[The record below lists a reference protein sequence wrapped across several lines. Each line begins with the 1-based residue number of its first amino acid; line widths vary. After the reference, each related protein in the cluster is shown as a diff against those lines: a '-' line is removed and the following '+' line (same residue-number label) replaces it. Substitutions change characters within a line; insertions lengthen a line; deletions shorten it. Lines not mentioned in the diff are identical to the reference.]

1 MVESLASASPAAIE
15 AGGPGSRVPV
25 SWWQVQSSA
34 VAGSDGEP
42 VSRPGYSAS
51 DWHLAPARSTVLAA
65 LVGNGLH
72 PEILHGT
79 AMRDET
85 DPGTFQVPWWF
96 RTTFT
101 VGVAG
106 RTTVLLHG
114 VIPAADLWI
123 NGTRVADRSEISGA
137 HPTYRF
143 EVDDLLL
150 PGANTLAL
158 LVPPADPM
166 RDLVMG
172 WLDWNPWPPDNNMGV
187 WRDVVIARSGD
198 VRLSDPH
205 VTAALSSAMDKAELT
220 VTVIAENLSSRSL
233 RTSLAGVIS
242 GHPEPVSFDR
252 ELTLGPGER
261 STVAFRAAETP
272 LLRLAEPRLWWPA
285 ELGAP
290 ALHHLGITASVDGEL
305 SDQVDTDFGIR
316 QVRSELAP
324 GGGRRFSVNGRPL
337 QIRGGGWCPDILLR
351 HDVQRISDEMA
362 SAQGMGINTIRLEGK
377 LENPEFYDLADGMG
391 LMVLPGWECCNKW
404 EAHAG
409 TGGVEWD
416 ESDHTLAR
424 RSMASTA
431 VLLRNHPSVLGFLIG
446 SDFAPPE
453 PLASAYVSE
462 LGAAGWDLPILSSAA
477 SDWNNPEA
485 YGPGKPTTSTEA
497 AGESGLKMWPYD
509 WVPPVYWFST
519 RFGGAHGFSSESSA
533 GPVIPRLPSLHRML
547 TPAELEQLWAAP
559 DAPQYHSGRGDAF
572 GNLSVFNRALSARYG
587 PPTSLEDYVRKAELV
602 NYEGV
607 RAQFEAYGGR
617 WDADEPATGLI
628 YWMLNAAWPSLLW
641 QLYDRY
647 LDPAAAYFAARK
659 AHEPLHVQYA
669 YDTGEVVVVN
679 RRTSPSEALRV
690 RVRVRDLTGRVR
702 LDDLRMLPGVAAGS
716 SASTGPVILP
726 ESVSTTYFL
735 ELELRRGRERLS
747 RNVYWLSTIPDVLD
761 WEKTTFQLTETA
773 SFADL
778 RGLQSLPC
786 ATVEIQVGGGG
797 MEGAALARVTLRNP
811 APDGVPAVGLH
822 ASLVR
827 AADRTPVAPVLWDDN
842 DVVLFGGQELTLVAT
857 RGSLLGAREPLAVE
871 VEGFNLEA
879 PRILPLG

>member
-1 MVESLASASPAAIE
+1 MPAPPAAIE

-34 VAGSDGEP
+34 VAGADGEP
-42 VSRPGYSAS
+42 VSRAGYSAS
-51 DWHLAPARSTVLAA
+51 GWHLAPARSTVLAA
-65 LVGNGLH
+65 LVGSGLH
-72 PEILHGT
+72 PGILHGT
-79 AMRDET
+79 ALRDEI
-85 DPGTFQVPWWF
+85 DPGAFQVPWWF

-101 VGVAG
+101 VGAAG
-106 RTTVLLHG
+106 RTSVLLHG

-123 NGTRVADRSEISGA
+123 NGTRVADRSEICGA
-137 HPTYRF
+137 HPTHRF
-143 EVDDLLL
+143 EVEDLLL
-150 PGANTLAL
+150 PGANALAL

-172 WLDWNPWPPDNNMGV
+172 WVDWNPWPPDNNMGV

-198 VRLSDPH
+198 VRLADPH
-205 VTAALSSAMDKAELT
+205 VSTALGTALDQAELT
-220 VTVIAENLSSRSL
+220 VSVRVENLSSHSL
-233 RTSLAGVIS
+233 RTRLAGVIT
-242 GHPEPVSFDR
+242 GHGERVSFER
-252 ELTLGPGER
+252 ELTLGPRER
-261 STVAFRAAETP
+261 RTVVFRAADTAS
-272 LLRLAEPRLWWPA
+272 LRLAAPQLWWPA

-290 ALHHLGITASVDGEL
+290 TLHHLGITASVDGEL
-305 SDQVDTDFGIR
+305 SDQVETDFGIR

-337 QIRGGGWCPDILLR
+337 QIRGAGWSPDILLR
-351 HDVQRISDEMA
+351 HDAQRISDEMA
-362 SAQGMGINTIRLEGK
+362 YALDMGLNTIRLEGK
-377 LENPEFYDLADGMG
+377 LENPEFYALADGMG

-416 ESDHTLAR
+416 ESDQALAR

-431 VLLRNHPSVLGFLIG
+431 VLLRNHPSVIGFLIG

-453 PLASAYVSE
+453 PLAGAYVSE

-477 SDWNNPEA
+477 SEWNNPEA
-485 YGPGKPTTSTEA
+485 YGPGQPTTSTRA

-509 WVPPVYWFST
+509 WVPPVYWYST

-533 GPVIPRLPSLHRML
+533 GHVIPRLPSLRRML
-547 TPAELEQLWAAP
+547 TPSELEQLWAAP

-572 GNLSVFNRALSARYG
+572 GNLSVFNRALAARYG
-587 PPTSLEDYVRKAELV
+587 PPTSLEDYVRKAQLI

-607 RAQFEAYGGR
+607 RAQFEAYGAR

-669 YDTGEVVVVN
+669 YDTGDVVVVN
-679 RRTSPSEALRV
+679 RTASPSEALTV
-690 RVRVRDLTGRVR
+690 RARVRDLAGLVR
-702 LDDLRMLPGVAAGS
+702 GDDLRRLPGVAPGS

-726 ESVSTTYFL
+726 EGVGTTHFL
-735 ELELRRGRERLS
+735 ELELLRGRERLS
-747 RNVYWLSTIPDVLD
+747 CNVYWLSTVPDVLD
-761 WEKTTFQLTETA
+761 WERTTFQLTETA

-778 RGLQSLPC
+778 RGLQSLSP
-786 ATVEIQVGGGG
+786 AGLEIRGAGGG
-797 MEGAALARVTLRNP
+797 MEGAARVRVTLRNP

-822 ASLVR
+822 ASLVS
-827 AADRTPVAPVLWDDN
+827 AADRTPIAPVLWDDN
-842 DVVLFGGQELTLVAT
+842 DVVVFGGQELTLAAT
-857 RGSLLGAREPLAVE
+857 QGSRSAAGEPLAVE
-871 VEGFNLEA
+871 VEGFNLES
-879 PRILPLG
+879 PLVLPLG